1 MMSKS
6 KLLVSLLSVAIFAT
20 GCSSNSQKVD
30 AGVATQP
37 DDLSN
42 QIVTTDTTEVAA
54 DPRDALVGVD
64 TIFYFDFD
72 QSLLRSEA
80 RAALL
85 IHANVIKELNTS
97 VRLEGHADERGSRE
111 YNMALGE
118 RRANAARDFLVL
130 QGVSPSLIE
139 TVSFGEERPAVVGS
153 SDSVYSQNRRVEI
166 KY

>member
-1 MMSKS
+1 MISKS

-20 GCSSNSQKVD
+20 GCSSNSQKASDSAATD
-30 AGVATQP
+30 AANAV
-37 DDLSN
+37 N
-42 QIVTTDTTEVAA
+42 EVVTTETTEVAA

-85 IHANVIKELNTS
+85 IHASVIKELNTS

-130 QGVSPSLIE
+130 QGVSAALIE